1 MSLNRVTAVGRLVRD
16 PEMRTT
22 TTGKSVVSFTIA
34 VQKRIKPTNGDPDAD
49 FFRVTAWGQTA
60 EFVNSYLTKG
70 RLISIDGRLESRK
83 FTDSAGNS
91 REVVEIVA
99 DNVSGLDKPR
109 DDDGGGSTAPR
120 VASHAAS
127 HAAPQLAAD
136 EYDPFADE

>member
-1 MSLNRVTAVGRLVRD
+1 
-16 PEMRTT
+16 MRTT

-60 EFVNSYLTKG
+60 EFVNNYLTKG

-83 FTDSAGNS
+83 FTDKDGNN

-120 VASHAAS
+120 AAS
-127 HAAPQLAAD
+127 NAAPQPAGD

>member
-1 MSLNRVTAVGRLVRD
+1 
-16 PEMRTT
+16 MRTT

-60 EFVNSYLTKG
+60 EFVNNYLTKG

-83 FTDSAGNS
+83 FTDKDGNN

-99 DNVSGLDKPR
+99 DNVSGLDKHKSNETIRRKHSSPR
-109 DDDGGGSTAPR
+109 ISGAFWYKCLRFLVT
-120 VASHAAS
+120 V
-127 HAAPQLAAD
+127 
-136 EYDPFADE
+136 

>member
-34 VQKRIKPTNGDPDAD
+34 VQKRIKPSNGDPDAD

-60 EFVNSYLTKG
+60 EFVNTYLTKG

-83 FTDSAGNS
+83 FTDSAGNN

-120 VASHAAS
+120 AAS
-127 HAAPQLAAD
+127 NAAPQPAAD
-136 EYDPFADE
+136 EYDPFQDE